1 MVEAVSEAIAS
12 ASPEIPCGEPS
23 PQRAGKKGSA
33 SSDDSRMNTVLD
45 YIRQN
50 YRDDI
55 SREGLA
61 SLVGLH
67 PDNLGKMFKLRT
79 GKKIG
84 DFINSLRIEEAMGLL
99 SGTDT
104 PVIDIAFASGFESLR
119 TFNRSFSAFAGV
131 TPTAYREM
139 VKKRKKR

>member
-1 MVEAVSEAIAS
+1 
-12 ASPEIPCGEPS
+12 
-23 PQRAGKKGSA
+23 
-33 SSDDSRMNTVLD
+33 MNTVME

-67 PDNLGKMFKLRT
+67 PDNLGKMFKVRT

-84 DFINSLRIEEAMGLL
+84 DFINSLRIEEAMGML
-99 SGTDT
+99 SGSDT
-104 PVIDIAFASGFESLR
+104 PVVDIAFAVGFESLR
-119 TFNRSFSAFAGV
+119 TFNRSFAAFAGV
-131 TPTAYREM
+131 TPSAYRET
-139 VKKRKKR
+139 VRTRK